1 MATESQSQQKGQVK
15 AFVQTAPQAG
25 RYVWIIALVDFSA
38 QQVRRTIVSDDT
50 FTTADAARVAGDA
63 QLKAMAADH

>member
-1 MATESQSQQKGQVK
+1 
-15 AFVQTAPQAG
+15 
-25 RYVWIIALVDFSA
+25 
-38 QQVRRTIVSDDT
+38 VSDDT